1 MMNKPAVNELQKKV
15 GCRYMLVTTVA
26 KRARQL
32 LDNPEELG
40 DRKPVSV
47 ACLLYTS
54 HFPTYW
60 KNIATGSSM
69 CWWMNTRIPTCP
81 NIS

>member
-1 MMNKPAVNELQKKV
+1 
-15 GCRYMLVTTVA
+15 MLVTTVA

-47 ACLLYTS
+47 AVEELDKNLLKVD
-54 HFPTYW
+54 FPEDYH
-60 KNIATGSSM
+60 K
-69 CWWMNTRIPTCP
+69 
-81 NIS
+81 

>member
-32 LDNPEELG
+32 LDTPEELG

-47 ACLLYTS
+47 AVEELDKNLLKVD
-54 HFPTYW
+54 FPEDYH
-60 KNIATGSSM
+60 K
-69 CWWMNTRIPTCP
+69 
-81 NIS
+81 

>member
-32 LDNPEELG
+32 LEDPVTLG
-40 DRKPVSV
+40 ERKPVSAAV
-47 ACLLYTS
+47 DELYNGQLKID
-54 HFPTYW
+54 FPEDYR
-60 KNIATGSSM
+60 K
-69 CWWMNTRIPTCP
+69 
-81 NIS
+81 

>member
-1 MMNKPAVNELQKKV
+1 MMNKPAVNDLQAKV

-32 LDNPEELG
+32 MDDPEELD

-47 ACLLYTS
+47 AVDELYDGKLNIK
-54 HFPTYW
+54 FPEDY
-60 KNIATGSSM
+60 KK
-69 CWWMNTRIPTCP
+69 
-81 NIS
+81 

>member
-47 ACLLYTS
+47 AVEELDKNLLKVD
-54 HFPTYW
+54 FPEDYHT
-60 KNIATGSSM
+60 
-69 CWWMNTRIPTCP
+69 
-81 NIS
+81 

>member
-1 MMNKPAVNELQKKV
+1 MMNKPAVNDLQEKV

-32 LDNPEELG
+32 LDDPETLG

-47 ACLLYTS
+47 AVDELYNDQLDVE
-54 HFPTYW
+54 FPEDY
-60 KNIATGSSM
+60 
-69 CWWMNTRIPTCP
+69 TR
-81 NIS
+81 